1 VLAQEHLRG
10 PRVTGERVTRER
22 VIGERGWYEK
32 WYEKRVVR
40 DKRWREA
47 FSGVTWTDVTLGTML
62 EPSTLHVGR
71 GWRFS
76 T

>member
-1 VLAQEHLRG
+1 
-10 PRVTGERVTRER
+10 VTGERVTRER

-47 FSGVTWTDVTLGTML
+47 FSGTLINAK
-62 EPSTLHVGR
+62 R
-71 GWRFS
+71 RYY
-76 T
+76 